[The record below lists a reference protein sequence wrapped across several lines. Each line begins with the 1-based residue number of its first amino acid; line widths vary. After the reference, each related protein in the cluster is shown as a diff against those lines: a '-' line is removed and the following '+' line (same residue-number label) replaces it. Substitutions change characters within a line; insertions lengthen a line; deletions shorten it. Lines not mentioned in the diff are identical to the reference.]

1 MLYWVLKHIIQLG
14 LHCYHRK
21 IQVYGL
27 ENIPKNKPVLF
38 LPNHQNAL
46 IDVLLIAV
54 DCNRKPYFLTRSD
67 VFGGSMLDAL
77 FKYVRMIPI
86 YRIRDGRST
95 LAKNDVVF
103 DNCAKVL
110 GQGEAIVMFPEGN
123 HSLKRRVR
131 PLSKGF
137 TRVLF
142 RTAELY
148 PELEIQ
154 IIPVGVNYS
163 NAQKFPSSAAVYFG
177 EPISFQKQYDKENL
191 AQSVVRIRKMVAM
204 SLKTLTTHISSEE
217 DYAENVTYLEAQNV
231 DFLNPVHCNRL
242 LKEKVTLANPVR
254 DESKPVINRASIFQV
269 MFSVLNLPVLLVWRF
284 VVKPKVPEPEF
295 MGTFRFATMFA
306 GFFFYAGFLFFLL
319 WMTLNVWW
327 ATGSLCL
334 LWIYNICYLKY
345 LAI

>member
-1 MLYWVLKHIIQLG
+1 
-14 LHCYHRK
+14 
-21 IQVYGL
+21 
-27 ENIPKNKPVLF
+27 
-38 LPNHQNAL
+38 
-46 IDVLLIAV
+46 
-54 DCNRKPYFLTRSD
+54 
-67 VFGGSMLDAL
+67 MLDAL

-163 NAQKFPSSAAVYFG
+163 NAQKFPSSASVYFG

-231 DFLNPVHCNRL
+231 DFLNPVDCNRL
-242 LKEKVTLANPVR
+242 LKEKVTLAYPVR
-254 DESKPVINRASIFQV
+254 DESKHVINRASIFQV

-295 MGTFRFATMFA
+295 IGTFRFATMFA

-319 WMTLNVWW
+319 WMTLNFWW

-334 LWIYNICYLKY
+334 LWIYNICYVKY